1 MTWDPRRLARAVL
14 AIIITLATMTL
25 LLMAAMGK
33 APGGAEALAVAAGFQ
48 GVVIAFYFKP
58 DKDE

>member
-14 AIIITLATMTL
+14 AIIITTATMAL
-25 LLMAAMGK
+25 LILTAIGK
-33 APGGAEALAVAAGFQ
+33 APGGGNALAVAAGFQ

>member
-14 AIIITLATMTL
+14 AIVITASTMVL
-25 LLMAAMGK
+25 LILTAVGK
-33 APGGAEALAVAAGFQ
+33 ATSSEALAVVAGFQ
-48 GVVIAFYFKP
+48 GIVLAFYFKP